1 MFDRRLIKSIDFVL
15 IAIVFIIFSIG
26 VIMII
31 SATNNIDLSQDLSLK
46 EGIMSV
52 MENGI
57 KKQPKVQIIAFI
69 LGLVAMGVIM
79 SIDYNTLGELY
90 KVIYGLSIFVLLLVY
105 VPGLGVSIA
114 GARSWIDIGFLN
126 LQTSELAKLGFIVS
140 LAKYI
145 DNRGEN
151 FEFLSIKD
159 LIGPVLF
166 AAPFLILILK
176 QPDLGTGLVFVI
188 ITASMIFVMNLNWKI
203 IGYGSIVG
211 ACSLPLVYTMLKD
224 HQKVRIDMFL
234 NPNHPN
240 NYQVR
245 NSMTAIGS
253 GMTSGKGLFKG
264 TFHRGDFL
272 PVQETDFI
280 YAVLGEELGL
290 LGCSVVLAL
299 YFIFLMRMLYLSKNT
314 KDNYGRLIIIGVV
327 FMFAF
332 QIIENI
338 GMTIGVM
345 PVTGVTLPFLSYGG
359 SSVITSM
366 MAIGLVLNVAMR
378 NKKIRF

>member
-15 IAIVFIIFSIG
+15 IAIVCMIFAMG

-31 SATNNIDLSQDLSLK
+31 SATNNIDLSQDVSLK
-46 EGIMSV
+46 EGIMSIV
-52 MENGI
+52 ENGI
-57 KKQPKVQIIAFI
+57 KKQPKVQILAFV
-69 LGLVAMGVIM
+69 LGLIAMFVVM
-79 SIDYNTLGELY
+79 SIDYNAMGEMY
-90 KVIYGLSIFVLLLVY
+90 KFMYGLSIFVLLLVY

-114 GARSWIDIGFLN
+114 GARSWIDIGILN
-126 LQTSELAKLGFIVS
+126 IQTSELAKLGFIVS

-145 DNRGEN
+145 DLKGDN
-151 FEFLSIKD
+151 FEFESIRD
-159 LIGPVLF
+159 VLGPILY
-166 AAPFLILILK
+166 AAPFLLLILK
-176 QPDLGTGLVFVI
+176 QPDLGTGLVFMI
-188 ITASMIFVMNLNWKI
+188 ITLSMIFVMRLNWRI
-203 IGYGSIVG
+203 IGYGTIAG
-211 ACSLPLVYTMLKD
+211 ACSMPIVYRLLKD

-234 NPNHPN
+234 DPNHPN

-280 YAVLGEELGL
+280 FAVLGEELGL
-290 LGCSVVLAL
+290 IGCSIVLVL
-299 YFIFLMRMLYLSKNT
+299 YFLFLMRMLYISKNT
-314 KDNYGRLIIIGVV
+314 KDNYGKLIVIGVV

-338 GMTIGVM
+338 GMTIGIM
-345 PVTGVTLPFLSYGG
+345 PVTGITLPFMSYGG
-359 SSVITSM
+359 SSIITSM

>member
-15 IAIVFIIFSIG
+15 IAIVCMIFAMG

-31 SATNNIDLSQDLSLK
+31 SATNNIDLSQDVSLK
-46 EGIMSV
+46 EGIMSIV
-52 MENGI
+52 ENGI
-57 KKQPKVQIIAFI
+57 KKQPKVQILAFV
-69 LGLVAMGVIM
+69 LGLIAMFVVM
-79 SIDYNTLGELY
+79 SIDYNAMGEMY
-90 KVIYGLSIFVLLLVY
+90 KFMYGLSIFVLLLVY

-114 GARSWIDIGFLN
+114 GARSWIDIGILN

-145 DNRGEN
+145 DLKGDN
-151 FEFLSIKD
+151 FEFESIRD
-159 LIGPVLF
+159 VLGPILY
-166 AAPFLILILK
+166 AAPFLLLILK
-176 QPDLGTGLVFVI
+176 QPDLGTGLVFMI
-188 ITASMIFVMNLNWKI
+188 ITFSMIFVMRLNWRI
-203 IGYGSIVG
+203 IGYGTIAG
-211 ACSLPLVYTMLKD
+211 ACSMPIVYRLLKD

-234 NPNHPN
+234 DPNHPN

-280 YAVLGEELGL
+280 FAVLGEELGL
-290 LGCSVVLAL
+290 IGCSIVLVL
-299 YFIFLMRMLYLSKNT
+299 YFLFLMRMLYISKNT
-314 KDNYGRLIIIGVV
+314 KDNYGKLIVIGVV

-338 GMTIGVM
+338 GMTIGIM
-345 PVTGVTLPFLSYGG
+345 PVTGITLPFMSYGG
-359 SSVITSM
+359 SSIITSM